1 MANKMGPRGHVLNI
15 AVILLFLGIGL
26 WGCGKS
32 EDRPKAEE
40 KSNASSEAAPR
51 KAVPFK
57 VMGFDG
63 RELGLEEL
71 KGKLVV
77 VNFFASWCGP
87 CRMEAPELERAWAE
101 FKGSGVEFVAIAVDD
116 TETNARE
123 FIKAFKVTFP
133 AGIDSDGRIM
143 SDYRIGFIPMTY
155 VIGKDGTVLQV
166 FNGMVTQKTLSE
178 FLREYLKA

>member
-1 MANKMGPRGHVLNI
+1 MLKI
-15 AVILLFLGIGL
+15 AVILLFALGAGL
-26 WGCGKS
+26 SGCDKS
-32 EDRPKAEE
+32 EDAPRSADERVAE
-40 KSNASSEAAPR
+40 KSAPTV
-51 KAVPFK
+51 AVPFRI
-57 VMGFDG
+57 MGFDG

-87 CRMEAPELERAWAE
+87 CRMEAPELERTWAE
-101 FKGSGVEFVAIAVDD
+101 FKGNGVEFVAIAVDD

-123 FIKAFKVTFP
+123 FIKRFKVTFP

-155 VIGKDGTVLQV
+155 VIGRDGTVLQV
-166 FNGMVTQKTLSE
+166 FNGMVTQQTLSE
-178 FLREYLKA
+178 LIRDYLKT